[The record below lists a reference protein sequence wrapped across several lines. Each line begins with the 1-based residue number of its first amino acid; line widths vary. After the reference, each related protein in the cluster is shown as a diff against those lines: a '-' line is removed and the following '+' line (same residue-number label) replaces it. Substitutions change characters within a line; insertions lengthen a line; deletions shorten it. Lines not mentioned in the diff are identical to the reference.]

1 METYE
6 ITKTENQIKIAFAP
20 KYFFAACANA
30 TIDFDELEIQP
41 AFTIL
46 FENDKPIF
54 DFGQPIF
61 DESELAQLFNDA
73 VLADLIAA
81 DVRFSNDE
89 NPY

>member
-6 ITKTENQIKIAFAP
+6 ITKNKNQIKIAFAP
-20 KYFFAACANA
+20 EYFFSTCADA

-41 AFTIL
+41 TFTIR

-81 DVRFSNDE
+81 DVRFNNDE
-89 NPY
+89 NTY

>member
-6 ITKTENQIKIAFAP
+6 ITKNENQIKIAFAP
-20 KYFFAACANA
+20 EYFFAACADA
-30 TIDFDELEIQP
+30 TIDFNELEIQP
-41 AFTIL
+41 TFTIR
-46 FENDKPIF
+46 FENYKPIF
-54 DFGQPIF
+54 DFCQPIF

-81 DVRFSNDE
+81 DVRFNNDE

>member
-20 KYFFAACANA
+20 EYFFAACADA
-30 TIDFDELEIQP
+30 TIDFDELETQP

-81 DVRFSNDE
+81 DVRFNNDE